1 MTIKAL
7 YPTVRPSLNL
17 DFAKTKALDPRI
29 TFSRAS
35 TATFVGADGLIKT
48 AASGAPRFDHNPT
61 TGESLGLLVEEAR
74 ANLAT
79 YSDTAYAGGSN
90 TTPYTAQAPNGTF
103 TAVAFAP
110 PADSNSG
117 GTHEKYLI
125 GATTGTIAVG
135 NTVTVYA
142 KMKPGSAL
150 KFLILRLHTSGWI
163 NYYNLET
170 GEVTVSDSGMPGSMT
185 SVGNGWWRC
194 RLTNN
199 TSAGAAGGVRTIV
212 STVPSIGNQ
221 TNGDPIYLWGLQ
233 NEAGSFPT
241 SYIPTPAT
249 FTGRASTATFYDA
262 NGIIQT
268 AASGA
273 ARSNA
278 FLPDSNGVFRPVGL
292 LLEAAGTN
300 LLTYSEQFD
309 NAAWVIFEGGTV
321 TANTATAPDSTTT
334 ADTLAYDGANSKIS
348 ITRATIGSLTIGT
361 VYSQSFFVKVAGGG
375 ARYIQVWC
383 TNGPTSGYA
392 NFDLNTSSVTQST
405 ANVTPFIQKLAN
417 GWHRIGFSGATDVTN
432 WQPRLSVVDSGTA
445 GRNSGYSGTT
455 ASLHIWGAQL
465 ETSPFPTSYIPTVAS
480 TVTRAADTST
490 SATATRAAD
499 VASITGTN
507 FSSWY
512 NQSQGTVFSR
522 SASFS
527 YANASTLPTTAHFTD
542 GTLNN
547 YIRLNGAPSYVI
559 RNFTVTGGVIQTQAN
574 INTAP
579 VNNTPYSIAL
589 GLSTNNTKLYA
600 DGNSGATINPY
611 SAPAVN
617 RLEIGNWVAQ
627 GNTYLNGTIS
637 RLAYYPVRL
646 PDAQLQALTR

>member
-7 YPTVRPSLNL
+7 YPTVRPTLNL

-29 TFSRAS
+29 TFTRAS
-35 TATFVGADGLIKT
+35 TATFVGPDGLIKT
-48 AASGAPRFDHNPT
+48 APSGAARFDHNPT

-499 VASITGTN
+499 VASITGSN

-512 NQSQGTVFSR
+512 NQSE
-522 SASFS
+522 
-527 YANASTLPTTAHFTD
+527 
-542 GTLNN
+542 GTLFAQA
-547 YIRLNGAPSYVI
+547 RLNFS
-559 RNFTVTGGVIQTQAN
+559 
-574 INTAP
+574 
-579 VNNTPYSIAL
+579 
-589 GLSTNNTKLYA
+589 LST
-600 DGNSGATINPY
+600 
-611 SAPAVN
+611 SAVFPNIYQMGSFPN
-617 RLEIGNWVAQ
+617 RLWIL
-627 GNTYLNGTIS
+627 YLNGTTNRLTVGADTHQADFGTFSSSPQSFKVAQALSNTSLTYSVSKDGATALTGSLSKTVTGLSGIDIGS
-637 RLAYYPVRL
+637 GVGATKHIARLAFYPVRL